1 MTKLKFGNDKLTT
14 MKKQQWIT
22 KSPEE
27 TTSLGKKIAKLLK
40 PGTVV
45 ALSGNLGSGKTTFLK
60 GLTAGLG
67 LKNADAVTSPT
78 FSLMHIYDSKPR
90 VYHFDLYRLES
101 EKEVLN
107 IGFEEFVSD
116 PEAITCVE
124 WAEKAPGLMPE
135 NVIKIQFEVMNE
147 NQRRIQIM

>member
-1 MTKLKFGNDKLTT
+1 MS
-14 MKKQQWIT
+14 KQEWIT

-27 TTSLGKKIAKLLK
+27 TTALGKKIAKLIK

-60 GLTAGLG
+60 GFTAGLG

-116 PEAITCVE
+116 SEAITCVE
-124 WAEKAPGLMPE
+124 WAEKAPGLMPSSHVKINFSVE
-135 NVIKIQFEVMNE
+135 GEMERKVILELPDSAL
-147 NQRRIQIM
+147 

>member
-1 MTKLKFGNDKLTT
+1 MTK
-14 MKKQQWIT
+14 QEWIT

-27 TTSLGKKIAKLLK
+27 TTALGKKIAKFLK
-40 PGTVV
+40 PGNVA

-60 GLTAGLG
+60 GLTTGLG

-78 FSLMHIYDSKPR
+78 FSLMHIYDSKPQ

-101 EKEVLN
+101 EKEVLD

-124 WAEKAPGLMPE
+124 WAEKIPGVMPKDAL
-135 NVIKIQFEVMNE
+135 KIQFEVINK
-147 NQRRIQIM
+147 NQRKIIIFSH

>member
-1 MTKLKFGNDKLTT
+1 
-14 MKKQQWIT
+14 MKKQEWIT
-22 KSPEE
+22 KSADE
-27 TTSLGKKIAKLLK
+27 TTALGKKIAKLFK
-40 PGTVV
+40 AGTVV

-60 GLTAGLG
+60 GFTSGLG

-78 FSLMHIYDSKPR
+78 FSLMHVYDSNPR

-124 WAEKAPGLMPE
+124 WFEKAPGLMPPAVVKINFSVEGE
-135 NVIKIQFEVMNE
+135 NERKIILERPE
-147 NQRRIQIM
+147 

>member
-1 MTKLKFGNDKLTT
+1 MFIFN
-14 MKKQQWIT
+14 MAKQEWIT
-22 KSPEE
+22 NSPEE
-27 TTSLGKKIAKLLK
+27 TTALGKKVAKLIK

-60 GLTAGLG
+60 GFTAGMG

-78 FSLMHIYDSKPR
+78 FSLMHIYDSNPR
-90 VYHFDLYRLES
+90 IYHFDLYRLES

-116 PEAITCVE
+116 TEAITCVE
-124 WAEKAPGLMPE
+124 WAEKAPGLMPASTVRIVFSVEGE
-135 NVIKIQFEVMNE
+135 NERKIVLN
-147 NQRRIQIM
+147 IP

>member
-1 MTKLKFGNDKLTT
+1 MQ
-14 MKKQQWIT
+14 KQNWTT

-27 TTSLGKKIAKLLK
+27 TTALGKRVAKLLK

-116 PEAITCVE
+116 SEAITCVE
-124 WAEKAPGLMPE
+124 WAEKAPGLMPKDT
-135 NVIKIQFEVMNE
+135 VKIQFEVVGENE
-147 NQRRIQIM
+147 RKIQIL